1 MYLIEEENLNPAET
15 IMIGDSLNSDYL
27 PAEQIGIYSLL
38 LDRYNVY
45 EQVEQVNIVKSLDE
59 ALRNYKPTAIKV
71 ISCRLVRSYSK

>member
-1 MYLIEEENLNPAET
+1 MKSRFAFNEEENLNPAET

-59 ALRNYKPTAIKV
+59 AFEKITSLQ
-71 ISCRLVRSYSK
+71 L